1 MKTLSSSPAP
11 GHLSRLAPSAFKGS
25 IIGML
30 CSATALLA
38 GASVASAQA
47 LFQSPPNPGGPA
59 LADEVRQFVSFD
71 ASHAELKLIHIRVID
86 GTGAAPLEDRT
97 VIIRNGRIAAIAP
110 SGASEQ
116 ADGKQALDMAGR
128 TLLPGL
134 VGMHDHLFYVARPGA
149 DFEHAQRVPLLL
161 PQMTYTAP
169 RLYLAGGVTTIRTAG
184 SMEPYA
190 DLNLKQ
196 AIENNQLPGPHM
208 DVTGPYLQG
217 AGNIF
222 LQMHTLSGPEDAR
235 NTVNYWAAEGATS
248 FKAYQNITRAELKA
262 AIDAAHSHGFKIT
275 GHLCSVTYP
284 EAAELGIDNIEHG
297 FSVNTQ
303 LDPDKKPDLCSESQ
317 GSATE
322 KAMDPDGPQA
332 KALYALLIAKHV
344 TITSTLPV
352 QDEDGA
358 GAPPLSSAA
367 LGVLT
372 PQAREAYLYA
382 RNAQSTASNDRK
394 ARWAASLKRLEAFER
409 NFALAGGTLMAGCD
423 PTGDGHII
431 PGFADQRE
439 MELLVDAGFS
449 PLEAIK
455 IGTLNG
461 ATYLGQANEI
471 GSVTVGKRADLMIVK
486 GDPSQRIQDIE
497 NVQLV
502 FRDGIGFDSAKLL
515 SSVKG
520 LYGLY

>member
-1 MKTLSSSPAP
+1 MV
-11 GHLSRLAPSAFKGS
+11 
-25 IIGML
+25 

-38 GASVASAQA
+38 GTGYASAQV
-47 LFQSPPNPGGPA
+47 LFQSPPDPKAPA
-59 LADEVRQFVSFD
+59 LADEVRQFVAFD

-97 VIIRNGRIAAIAP
+97 VIIKNGRIASIAP
-110 SGASEQ
+110 SSASER
-116 ADGKQALDMAGR
+116 ADGKQVLDMTGR
-128 TLLPGL
+128 SLLPGL

-149 DFEHAQRVPLLL
+149 DFEHAQRIPLLL
-161 PQMTYTAP
+161 PQQSYSAP
-169 RLYLAGGVTTIRTAG
+169 RLYLAGGVTTIRTTG

-196 AIENNQLPGPHM
+196 AVESNQLPGPHM

-222 LQMHTLSGPEDAR
+222 LQMHTLSGPDDAR
-235 NTVNYWAAEGATS
+235 DTVNYWTGQGVTS

-262 AIDAAHSHGFKIT
+262 AIDAAHRHGLKVT
-275 GHLCSVTYP
+275 GHLCSITYP

-297 FSVNTQ
+297 FAINTQ
-303 LDPDKKPDLCSESQ
+303 LDPDKKPDLCSDSQ
-317 GSATE
+317 GSATAA
-322 KAMDPDGPQA
+322 AMDPDGPEA

-344 TITSTLPV
+344 AITSTLPV
-352 QDEDGA
+352 YDVDGT
-358 GAPPLSSAA
+358 GAPPLRQAEID
-367 LGVLT
+367 VLT
-372 PQAREAYLYA
+372 PQARDAYLYA
-382 RNAQSTASNDRK
+382 RNVQTAASPERK
-394 ARWAASLKRLEAFER
+394 ARRTASLKRLQAFER
-409 NFALAGGTLMAGCD
+409 NFVLAGGMLLAGCD

-431 PGFADQRE
+431 PGFADHRE
-439 MELLVDAGFS
+439 LELLVDAGFS

-471 GSVTVGKRADLMIVK
+471 GSVAVGKRADLMIVS
-486 GDPSQRIQDIE
+486 GDPSKRIQDIK

-515 SSVKG
+515 NSVKG

>member
-1 MKTLSSSPAP
+1 MRKRAI
-11 GHLSRLAPSAFKGS
+11 LAMAV
-25 IIGML
+25 
-30 CSATALLA
+30 SATALLA
-38 GASVASAQA
+38 GVGCASAQA
-47 LFQSPPNPGGPA
+47 LFQSPPAPGGPA
-59 LADEVRQFVSFD
+59 LSDEVRQFVSVD
-71 ASHAELKLIHIRVID
+71 ASHAELKLIHVRVID
-86 GTGAAPLEDRT
+86 GTGAGPLEDRT
-97 VIIRNGRIAAIAP
+97 VTIRNGRIAAIAP
-110 SGASEQ
+110 SAASER
-116 ADGKQALDMAGR
+116 ADGKIILDMAGR

-149 DFEHAQRVPLLL
+149 DYEHAQRVPLLL
-161 PQMTYTAP
+161 PQMTFAAP
-169 RLYLAGGVTTIRTAG
+169 RLYLAGGVTTIRTTG

-190 DLNLKQ
+190 ELNLKQ
-196 AIENNQLPGPHM
+196 AVETNQLPGPHM

-222 LQMHTLSGPEDAR
+222 LQMHTLSGAEDAR
-235 NTVNYWAAEGATS
+235 NTVNFWASQGVTS
-248 FKAYQNITRAELKA
+248 FKAYDHITRAELKA

-284 EAAELGIDNIEHG
+284 EAAELGIDNLEHG
-297 FSVNTQ
+297 FAINTQ

-317 GSATE
+317 GSATA

-332 KALYALLIAKHV
+332 RALYALLIAKHV
-344 TITSTLPV
+344 TVTSTLPIYDV
-352 QDEDGA
+352 GED
-358 GAPPLSSAA
+358 GAPPLRQAE
-367 LGVLT
+367 LDVLT

-382 RNAQSTASNDRK
+382 RNADTTAKNDRK
-394 ARWAASLKRLEAFER
+394 ARWHANLKRLEALER

-461 ATYLGQANEI
+461 ATYLGQASEI

-486 GDPSQRIQDIE
+486 GDPSRRIQDIE

-502 FRDGIGFDSAKLL
+502 FRDGIGFDPAKLL

>member
-1 MKTLSSSPAP
+1 MA
-11 GHLSRLAPSAFKGS
+11 
-25 IIGML
+25 
-30 CSATALLA
+30 
-38 GASVASAQA
+38 
-47 LFQSPPNPGGPA
+47 
-59 LADEVRQFVSFD
+59 FD
-71 ASHAELKLIHIRVID
+71 ASQGEVTLLHIRVID
-86 GTGAAPLEDRT
+86 GTGAAPLENRT
-97 VIIRNGRIAAIAP
+97 VTIKGGRIAAIAP
-110 SGASEQ
+110 TAPSER
-116 ADGKQALDMAGR
+116 ADGKTILDMTGKS
-128 TLLPGL
+128 LLPGL
-134 VGMHDHLFYVARPGA
+134 VGMHEHLFYVARPGT
-149 DFEHAQRVPLLL
+149 DFDNAQRVPLLL
-161 PQMTYTAP
+161 PQETYTAP

-190 DLNLKQ
+190 DLNLKK
-196 AIENNQLPGPHM
+196 AIETNQLPGPHM

-217 AGNIF
+217 ADNIF

-248 FKAYQNITRAELKA
+248 FKAYDHITRAELKA

-303 LDPDKKPDLCSESQ
+303 LDPDKKPDLCSDSQ
-317 GSATE
+317 GSATT
-322 KAMDPDGPQA
+322 KAMEPDGPEA

-344 TITSTLPV
+344 AITSTLPV
-352 QDEDGA
+352 QDVDETGV
-358 GAPPLSSAA
+358 PPLRQAE
-367 LGVLT
+367 LDVLT

-394 ARWAASLKRLEAFER
+394 ARRYAYLKRLEAYER
-409 NFALAGGTLMAGCD
+409 NFVLAGGTLLAGCD

-461 ATYLGQANEI
+461 ATYLGQDKDI
-471 GSVTVGKRADLMIVK
+471 GSVTVGKRADLMIVA
-486 GDPSQRIQDIE
+486 GDPSQRIRDIE
-497 NVQLV
+497 NVQYV

-515 SSVKG
+515 RSVKG

>member
-1 MKTLSSSPAP
+1 MV
-11 GHLSRLAPSAFKGS
+11 
-25 IIGML
+25 
-30 CSATALLA
+30 CSAAALLA
-38 GASVASAQA
+38 GSPSAQP

-71 ASHAELKLIHIRVID
+71 ASQAELKLIHIRVID

-97 VIIRNGRIAAIAP
+97 VTIRNGRIASIAP
-110 SGASEQ
+110 SNASERP
-116 ADGKQALDMAGR
+116 DGKRTLDMAGR

-134 VGMHDHLFYVARPGA
+134 VGMHEHLFYVARPDT
-149 DFEHAQRVPLLL
+149 DFAHAQRVPLLL
-161 PQMTYTAP
+161 PQMSYSAP
-169 RLYLAGGVTTIRTAG
+169 RLYLAGGVTTIRTTG
-184 SMEPYA
+184 SVETYA

-196 AIENNQLPGPHM
+196 AIETNQLPGPHM

-235 NTVNYWAAEGATS
+235 NTVNYWAAEGVTS
-248 FKAYQNITRAELKA
+248 FKAYDHITRAELKA
-262 AIDAAHSHGFKIT
+262 AIDAAHSHGLKIT

-284 EAAELGIDNIEHG
+284 EAAELGIDNLEHG

-303 LDPDKKPDLCSESQ
+303 LDPDKKPDLCSDSQ
-317 GSATE
+317 GSATT

-332 KALYALLIAKHV
+332 KALYALLVAKHV
-344 TITSTLPV
+344 TVTSTLPV
-352 QDEDGA
+352 EDVKETGV
-358 GAPPLSSAA
+358 PPLRQAE
-367 LGVLT
+367 LDVLA

-394 ARWAASLKRLEAFER
+394 ARRYAYLKRLEAYER
-409 NFALAGGTLMAGCD
+409 NFALAGGTLMAGAD

-471 GSVTVGKRADLMIVK
+471 GSVAVGKRADLMIVK
-486 GDPSQRIQDIE
+486 GDPSRRIQDIE

-515 SSVKG
+515 ASVKG

>member
-1 MKTLSSSPAP
+1 MA
-11 GHLSRLAPSAFKGS
+11 
-25 IIGML
+25 
-30 CSATALLA
+30 CSAAALLA
-38 GASVASAQA
+38 GAGAASAQT
-47 LFQSPPNPGGPA
+47 LFQSPPDPGAPA

-71 ASHAELKLIHIRVID
+71 ASHAELRLIHVRVID

-97 VIIRNGRIAAIAP
+97 VTINNGRIASIAP
-110 SGASEQ
+110 SRASER
-116 ADGKQALDMAGR
+116 ADGKQTLDMAGR
-128 TLLPGL
+128 TLMPGL
-134 VGMHDHLFYVARPGA
+134 VGMHEHLFYVARPGT
-149 DFEHAQRVPLLL
+149 DFAHAQRVPLLL
-161 PQMTYTAP
+161 PQETYTAP

-196 AIENNQLPGPHM
+196 AIETNQLPGPHM

-235 NTVNYWAAEGATS
+235 STVNYWAAEGATS
-248 FKAYQNITRAELKA
+248 FKAYDHITRAELKA
-262 AIDAAHSHGFKIT
+262 AIDAAHSHGLKIT

-303 LDPDKKPDLCSESQ
+303 LDPDKKPDLCSSSQ
-317 GSATE
+317 GSATV

-344 TITSTLPV
+344 AITSTLPV
-352 QDEDGA
+352 EDVDATGV
-358 GAPPLSSAA
+358 PPLRQAE
-367 LGVLT
+367 LDVLT

-382 RNAQSTASNDRK
+382 RNANSTAVPERK
-394 ARWAASLKRLEAFER
+394 ARWYANLKRLEAFER
-409 NFALAGGTLMAGCD
+409 NFVLAGGTLMAGCD

-461 ATYLGQANEI
+461 ATYLGQAGDI
-471 GSVTVGKRADLMIVK
+471 GSVTIGKRADLMIVK
-486 GDPSQRIQDIE
+486 GDPSRRIQDIE
-497 NVQLV
+497 NIQLV
-502 FRDGIGFDSAKLL
+502 FRDGIGFDPAKLL

>member
-1 MKTLSSSPAP
+1 MKTIRFSPIP
-11 GHLSRLAPSAFKGS
+11 GRLSRLAPSAFKGS
-25 IIGML
+25 TIGKI
-30 CSATALLA
+30 CSAAALLA
-38 GASVASAQA
+38 GAGFASTQP
-47 LFQSPPNPGGPA
+47 LFQSPPSPGAPA

-86 GTGAAPLEDRT
+86 GTGGAPLEDRT
-97 VIIRNGRIAAIAP
+97 VVIRNGRIASIAP
-110 SGASEQ
+110 SDASQ
-116 ADGKQALDMAGR
+116 RADGKQTLDMAGR

-149 DFEHAQRVPLLL
+149 DFENARRVPLLL

-169 RLYLAGGVTTIRTAG
+169 RLYLAGGVTTIRTTG
-184 SMEPYA
+184 SMETYA
-190 DLNLKQ
+190 ELNLKQ
-196 AIENNQLPGPHM
+196 AIEANQLPGPHM

-222 LQMHTLSGPEDAR
+222 LQMHTLKGPEDAR
-235 NTVNYWAAEGATS
+235 NTVDYWAGEGVTS
-248 FKAYQNITRAELKA
+248 FKAYENLTRAELKA
-262 AIDAAHSHGFKIT
+262 AIDAAHGHGLKIT

-297 FSVNTQ
+297 FSNNTQ
-303 LDPDKKPDLCSESQ
+303 LDPDKTPDLCSKSQ
-317 GSATE
+317 GSATA
-322 KAMDPDGPQA
+322 KAMDPGGPQA
-332 KALYALLIAKHV
+332 KALYALLVAKHV

-352 QDEDGA
+352 FDLDATGV
-358 GAPPLSSAA
+358 PPLRQAE
-367 LGVLT
+367 LDVLT

-382 RNAQSTASNDRK
+382 RNAGSTSSNDRK
-394 ARWAASLKRLEAFER
+394 ERWYANLKRLEAFER
-409 NFALAGGTLMAGCD
+409 NFALAGGTLMAGSD

-439 MELLVDAGFS
+439 IELLVDAGFS

-461 ATYLGQANEI
+461 ATYLGQASEI
-471 GSVTVGKRADLMIVK
+471 GSVTVGKRADLMIVE
-486 GDPSQRIQDIE
+486 GDPSRRIQDIE
-497 NVQLV
+497 NVQLI
-502 FRDGIGFDSAKLL
+502 FRDGIGFDPAKLL
-515 SSVKG
+515 RSVKG

>member
-1 MKTLSSSPAP
+1 M
-11 GHLSRLAPSAFKGS
+11 
-25 IIGML
+25 
-30 CSATALLA
+30 
-38 GASVASAQA
+38 ASAQA
-47 LFQSPPNPGGPA
+47 LFQSPPIPGAPA

-97 VIIRNGRIAAIAP
+97 VTIKNGRIASISP
-110 SGASEQ
+110 SSASEST
-116 ADGKQALDMAGR
+116 DGKQTLDMAGR

-134 VGMHDHLFYVARPGA
+134 VGMHDHLFYVARPGT
-149 DFEHAQRVPLLL
+149 DVDHAERVPLLL
-161 PQMTYTAP
+161 PQMTFTAP
-169 RLYLAGGVTTIRTAG
+169 RLYLAGGVTTIRTTG
-184 SMEPYA
+184 SMETYA
-190 DLNLKQ
+190 ELNLKQ
-196 AIENNQLPGPHM
+196 AIEHNQLPGPHI

-235 NTVNYWAAEGATS
+235 NTVNFWAGQGVTS
-248 FKAYQNITRAELKA
+248 FKAYDHITRAELKA
-262 AIDAAHSHGFKIT
+262 AADAAHRHGLKIT

-297 FSVNTQ
+297 FFFNTQ
-303 LDPDKKPDLCSESQ
+303 LDPDKKPDLCPDSY
-317 GSATE
+317 GSATAE
-322 KAMDPDGPQA
+322 AMDPDGPQA
-332 KALYALLIAKHV
+332 RALYALLIAKHV
-344 TITSTLPV
+344 TITSTLPIFDV
-352 QDEDGA
+352 NGA
-358 GAPPLSSAA
+358 GVPPLRSAA
-367 LGVLT
+367 LDVLT
-372 PQAREAYLYA
+372 PQAREAYLYG
-382 RNAQSTASNDRK
+382 RNAQSTASIAQK
-394 ARWAASLKRLEAFER
+394 ARWSASLKRFEAFER
-409 NFALAGGTLMAGCD
+409 NFVLAGGTLMAGCD
-423 PTGDGHII
+423 PTGDGHVI

-439 MELLVDAGFS
+439 TELLVDAGFS

-486 GDPSQRIQDIE
+486 GDPSRRIEDIE

-515 SSVKG
+515 NSVKG